1 MPNSIVQYFHKKEQQ
16 EKEKLDKKNDKQII
30 IHNNP
35 QPIIINHDLNKIQN
49 ELNKMLENGK
59 VSNDEYE
66 KLKKGDPT
74 IFKKV
79 FDENEEFRKLLLDT
93 HQEEVIKKII
103 KKF

>member
-35 QPIIINHDLNKIQN
+35 PPIIINHDLNKIQN

-66 KLKKGDPT
+66 KLKKGDPA
-74 IFKKV
+74 IFKK
-79 FDENEEFRKLLLDT
+79 FLMKMKNLENYY
-93 HQEEVIKKII
+93 
-103 KKF
+103 